1 MWRHLINDHLYQKS
15 STQVPRIIYW
25 LPWKWLNTLSYTK
38 VKKNGAAK
46 LCSCFK
52 DLFIERQKIGK
63 KTIWNFFQP
72 IREKSFSSLSCN
84 LAKCCRRC
92 CKSPFLLRQHIAWD
106 FEKFCF
112 SFLFNWNILV
122 SIFSGT
128 LGKKTFPHNI
138 PKPIFSPITFSLTP
152 IPISAKCGRL
162 AELPYWTENIRSK
175 KHCLGSPVAFLQL
188 QNYSQIQISDTT
200 APGNWGILIWPWWFG
215 FRRAG
220 TSRF

>member
-1 MWRHLINDHLYQKS
+1 MVKNCSKLCDVIWSTTTYTSSFQPRFRELFIGFLENGWIHCTGLYQSKKKYS
-15 STQVPRIIYW
+15 CQIMSILQRFIYRE
-25 LPWKWLNTLSYTK
+25 TK
-38 VKKNGAAK
+38 N
-46 LCSCFK
+46 
-52 DLFIERQKIGK
+52 
-63 KTIWNFFQP
+63 W
-72 IREKSFSSLSCN
+72 EKSISRLSCN
-84 LAKCCRRC
+84 LAKCCRGC
-92 CKSPFLLRQHIAWD
+92 SKSSFLLRQHIAWN

-162 AELPYWTENIRSK
+162 AEFPYWTENIRSK

-188 QNYSQIQISDTT
+188 QNYSQIQISYTT
-200 APGNWGILIWPWWFG
+200 RKLGDFNLAMVVWL
-215 FRRAG
+215 
-220 TSRF
+220 